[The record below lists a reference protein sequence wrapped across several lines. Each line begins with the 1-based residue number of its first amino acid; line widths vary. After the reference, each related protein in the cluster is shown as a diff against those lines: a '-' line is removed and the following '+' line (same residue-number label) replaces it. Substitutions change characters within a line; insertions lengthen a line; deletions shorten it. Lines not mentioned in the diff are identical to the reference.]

1 MFTRAST
8 LLSPILAL
16 SSVVATA
23 SEPIAARGGSS
34 CNNGIMQCCA
44 YTYPVSYHAL
54 LLQERTVN
62 HSPVHLQA
70 TQANLDLFQGLL
82 GIVGKIP
89 LIGPLLAISCFPLT
103 GLSLYTGGNC
113 AQQSFCCQNT
123 YGVSPMRSR
132 GRSPTLWVLLFTG
145 RYSLRWLQ

>member
-1 MFTRAST
+1 MFICAST
-8 LLSPILAL
+8 LLLPILAL
-16 SSVVATA
+16 PSVVATA
-23 SEPIAARGGSS
+23 SEPITARDDSS
-34 CNNGIMQCCA
+34 CNNGIMQCCN

-62 HSPVHLQA
+62 RSPVHLQA
-70 TQANLDLFQGLL
+70 TQANLDLLQGLL

-89 LIGPLLAISCFPLT
+89 LVGPLLAIGCSPLT
-103 GLSLYTGGNC
+103 GLSPYTGGNC

-123 YGVSPMRSR
+123 YYVSPMRSG

-145 RYSLRWLQ
+145 RCSLRWLQ